1 MELHESG
8 VGLDKPSL
16 YYMSRNVVCDAII
29 EAYAMGPLSS
39 HSYQVWYGP
48 IWANNKMT
56 SWQE

>member
-29 EAYAMGPLSS
+29 EAYAMGTTFKPFLS
-39 HSYQVWYGP
+39 GGTAP
-48 IWANNKMT
+48 FGRITK
-56 SWQE
+56 